1 MVGFSLRDDV
11 QTIHFMNRF
20 AGLFYSEKETLF
32 VILLVEYLTMESRLS
47 KLISA
52 GSSTIQDCLAA
63 FSS

>member
-1 MVGFSLRDDV
+1 
-11 QTIHFMNRF
+11 MNRF